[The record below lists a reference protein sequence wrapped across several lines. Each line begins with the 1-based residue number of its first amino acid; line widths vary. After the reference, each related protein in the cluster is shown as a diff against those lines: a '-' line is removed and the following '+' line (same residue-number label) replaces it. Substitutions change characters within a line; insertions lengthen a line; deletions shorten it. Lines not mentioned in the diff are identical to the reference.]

1 MQTSCVKTVY
11 NSVKKDV
18 KNLYKKFVEKF
29 NSVDKNSHLNN
40 SQKFLTSF
48 SQLFYTGK
56 IAFFNLL
63 NLSFPRFT
71 HSSITTNK

>member
-1 MQTSCVKTVY
+1 MQTSCVKTVD
-11 NSVKKDV
+11 NCVKKDV

-29 NSVDKNSHLNN
+29 NTVNKNQTLNIP
-40 SQKFLTSF
+40 QDFLTSF

-56 IAFFNLL
+56 IVVFNLL

-71 HSSITTNK
+71 HSSITITK